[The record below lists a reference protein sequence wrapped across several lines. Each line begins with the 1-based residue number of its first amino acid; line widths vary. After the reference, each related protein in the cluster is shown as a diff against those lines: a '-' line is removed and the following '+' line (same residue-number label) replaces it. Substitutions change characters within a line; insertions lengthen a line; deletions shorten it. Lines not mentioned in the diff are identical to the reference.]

1 MNGRVRLLPSLD
13 PVDAGS
19 FPASLGDFPVL
30 VVVVVV
36 VVVVVRRTS
45 QRAATLCDWE
55 GNRRSLLLRRL
66 PQVSTAGKVTVGLAF
81 VRRTPLLHPRHS
93 GLFPTPFPVVALASF
108 HPAHS

>member
-1 MNGRVRLLPSLD
+1 VNGRVRLLPSLD

-55 GNRRSLLLRRL
+55 GNRRSLRL
-66 PQVSTAGKVTVGLAF
+66 G
-81 VRRTPLLHPRHS
+81 R
-93 GLFPTPFPVVALASF
+93 
-108 HPAHS
+108 